1 MTYLKES
8 SGSILDEQI
17 TSTTN
22 SVAQTVTVSRAVIN
36 GSQTQ
41 YTPDATATHV
51 LYQCSFQWINAP
63 DVNTHFYV
71 SLMEKVNA
79 GDAWSYIANRSWAI
93 SVVDSASA
101 CSFENI
107 EVLLPTWSGSK
118 YLALYVRSHLSST
131 ECKLHQ
137 LKMDSSGFDVGN
149 ENFVTTFTTCTSLRS
164 S

>member
-8 SGSILDEQI
+8 SEAILDEQV

-22 SVAQTVTVSRAVIN
+22 SAAQTVTVSRTVIN
-36 GSQTQ
+36 GSQVQ
-41 YTPDATATHV
+41 YTPDVNATHV
-51 LYQCSFQWINAP
+51 LYQCSFQWINEP
-63 DVNTHFYV
+63 GVNTHFYV
-71 SLMEKVNA
+71 SLMEKVNEV
-79 GDAWSYIANRSWAI
+79 DAWSYIANRSWGIAVI
-93 SVVDSASA
+93 DSASA
-101 CSFENI
+101 CSFENV

-137 LKMDSSGFDVGN
+137 LKMDASGFNSGN
-149 ENFVTTFTTCTSLRS
+149 ENFVSTFTTCTSLRS